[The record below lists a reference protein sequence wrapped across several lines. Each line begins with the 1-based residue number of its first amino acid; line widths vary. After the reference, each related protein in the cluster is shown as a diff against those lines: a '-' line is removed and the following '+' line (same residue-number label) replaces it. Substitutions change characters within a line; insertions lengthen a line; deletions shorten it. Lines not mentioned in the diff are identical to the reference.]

1 MKNTTIALSL
11 SLILAACGGGGG
23 HSGSTGPQ
31 GAPGKSAYDIWLEQG
46 NTGTEQDFL
55 DSLVS
60 DSSQSGGSESGTPNE
75 NEPGTSNE
83 ETNDFPKHFI
93 NTKEYIN
100 YITTRGSDYYDIVEN
115 DKEWPTHE
123 GYKEYSYRYDAGTN
137 QTTGTAQAVYNEKEL
152 KLGNYGVYIINS
164 KSDFD
169 TDFDNG
175 YPQAYIHNRYGA
187 GINVYTPNEESVFKG
202 GTLAYLHTR
211 GSSSSA
217 DAEFI
222 KGDATFTYN
231 PTNPKLDLEFENYYN
246 IEFQKTSDVTSSD
259 YTFIISG
266 SNSTGKQEYD
276 LPTGQFEHS
285 RAYIRQTRG
294 FVKKDRV
301 EEAFGTYNINFL
313 NFGKTKSDFDLT
325 GAFGSTKQ

>member
-1 MKNTTIALSL
+1 MKIPYY
-11 SLILAACGGGGG
+11 ILLGLTVAACGGGGG
-23 HSGSTGPQ
+23 HSGPT

-46 NTGTEQDFL
+46 NVGTEQDFL

-60 DSSQSGGSESGTPNE
+60 GGGSSSGSSESGNPNGNKPETPN
-75 NEPGTSNE
+75 NSH
-83 ETNDFPKHFI
+83 KHFI

-100 YITTRGSDYYDIVEN
+100 YLTTLGSGYYDIVEN
-115 DKEWPTHE
+115 AKEWPAHD
-123 GYKEYSYRYDAGTN
+123 GYKEYSYRWDNSTN
-137 QTTGTAQAVYNEKEL
+137 QTTSTAQVVYNEKEL
-152 KLGNYGVYIINS
+152 KLGNYGVYITNS

-175 YPQAYIHNRYGA
+175 SPQAYIHNRYGA
-187 GINVYTPNEESVFKG
+187 GINVYTPNEGAVFKG
-202 GTLAYLHTR
+202 GTLAYLNTR

-217 DAEFI
+217 NAEII

-231 PTNPKLDLEFENYYN
+231 PTNPKVNLEFENYYN
-246 IEFQKTSDVTSSD
+246 IEFQKTSDATSSD

-266 SNSTGKQEYD
+266 SNGTGKQEYD

-294 FVKKDRV
+294 LVKKDRV

-325 GAFGSTKQ
+325 GAFGGTKQ